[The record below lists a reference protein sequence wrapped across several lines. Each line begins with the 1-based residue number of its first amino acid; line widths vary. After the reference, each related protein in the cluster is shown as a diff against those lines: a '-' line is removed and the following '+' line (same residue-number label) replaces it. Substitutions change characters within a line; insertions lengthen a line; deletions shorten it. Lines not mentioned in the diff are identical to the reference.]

1 MELTQLLVV
10 FARVGDDYGF
20 SSEGTLQLVGHLLTD
35 QEIATIVDPASK
47 EHITRVAVESLLRK
61 YTCVTL

>member
-1 MELTQLLVV
+1 MAAAVRALYSLSVN
-10 FARVGDDYGF
+10 F
-20 SSEGTLQLVGHLLTD
+20 LTD